1 MSSSK
6 SSKEFKKLGNNKQVS
21 PARKWCFTFNNY
33 KNSDIIVL
41 KDLFQN
47 HLYIFGEE
55 KAPTTGTPHLQGFVQ
70 FKTKV
75 RPLSVIPYKTINW
88 EAAKG
93 TLEQNYIYC
102 SKEGEFHT
110 NIEQNINKVRQVV
123 VAEMYGW
130 QTAIVDLIL
139 RKPEERIVHWYWS
152 ESGELGKSSLSKYLC
167 VKHDAIILSGS
178 ATNMKNGILQW
189 VMKNKRDPK
198 IIVMDFPRETDIDYV
213 SYAGI
218 EEIKN
223 GCFFSPKFEGGMCL
237 YNTPHIIVLAN
248 APPDESK
255 LSCDRWDIQDIEE
268 IVFWSISRF

>member
-6 SSKEFKKLGNNKQVS
+6 SSKENKKLGNTKQVS

-33 KNSDIIVL
+33 KDSDIIVL
-41 KDLFQN
+41 KELLSK

-55 KAPTTGTPHLQGFVQ
+55 IAPGKGTPHLQGFVQ
-70 FKTKV
+70 FTTKV
-75 RPLSVIPYKTINW
+75 RPLSVIPYTEIHW
-88 EAAKG
+88 ETAKG

-102 SKEGEFHT
+102 SKDHNYHT
-110 NIEQNINKVRQVV
+110 NIEQNINVRR
-123 VAEMYGW
+123 VAVDTMYGW
-130 QTAIVDLIL
+130 QTNVINTIN
-139 RKPEERIVHWYWS
+139 KEPYKRIVHWYWS
-152 ESGELGKSSLSKYLC
+152 SEGELGKSGLAKYLC

-178 ATNMKNGILQW
+178 ATNMKNGIYQW
-189 VMKNKRDPK
+189 MIKNKKDPK

-248 APPDESK
+248 APPDEEK
-255 LSCDRWDIQDIEE
+255 LSSDRWDIQDIEE
-268 IVFWSISRF
+268 IIFWSISRF